1 MQRLKF
7 RFEFIGHLNGPFH
20 TYKYGM
26 KYIMASSPY
35 ILWVGSCERAVYG
48 IIRILCLTICM
59 LYITLSEVWE
69 ARMPVQSPENLTY
82 RRRSSIWLFYAA
94 AVVSAIA
101 ISAVG
106 KVPSLRIPVLALAV
120 LAAGAAILFLLRFLR
135 SNDEREQQINY
146 RALTFAFAG
155 TLVFSL
161 AIGYSQAVGFHSVSW
176 LGIPA
181 LMVVLWSIGLVL
193 YSWRY
198 R

>member
-1 MQRLKF
+1 
-7 RFEFIGHLNGPFH
+7 
-20 TYKYGM
+20 
-26 KYIMASSPY
+26 
-35 ILWVGSCERAVYG
+35 
-48 IIRILCLTICM
+48 
-59 LYITLSEVWE
+59 
-69 ARMPVQSPENLTY
+69 MPVRSPENLVH
-82 RRRSSIWLFYAA
+82 RRQSVLWLFYGA

-106 KVPSLRIPVLALAV
+106 KGPSLRVPVLALAV

-155 TLVFSL
+155 TLIFSL
-161 AIGYSQAVGFHSVSW
+161 AIGYSQVVGFHSVSW

-181 LMVVLWSIGLVL
+181 LMVVLWSVGLIL